1 MLIGL
6 SIDDT
11 SADLDYMVRKL
22 LSVRVFDSNQGPSP
36 SAPVASAVPAEE
48 PPARMWAKSVVD
60 VGGEILCG
68 IYFVLQ
74 GGLFTETIDRIH
86 RQLTSSLSAHVRPSL
101 SVHTLWT
108 GYQGK

>member
-6 SIDDT
+6 SVDDT

-60 VGGEILCG
+60 IGGEILCG

-74 GGLFTETIDRIH
+74 GGFVCRDH
-86 RQLTSSLSAHVRPSL
+86 GSDSSTANILLVYAYA
-101 SVHTLWT
+101 T
-108 GYQGK
+108 

>member
-6 SIDDT
+6 SVDDT

-36 SAPVASAVPAEE
+36 STPVASAAVPAED

-60 VGGEILCG
+60 IGGEILCG
-68 IYFVLQ
+68 MYLCAS
-74 GGLFTETIDRIH
+74 IDMH
-86 RQLTSSLSAHVRPSL
+86 RQAHFL
-101 SVHTLWT
+101 DQIH
-108 GYQGK
+108 